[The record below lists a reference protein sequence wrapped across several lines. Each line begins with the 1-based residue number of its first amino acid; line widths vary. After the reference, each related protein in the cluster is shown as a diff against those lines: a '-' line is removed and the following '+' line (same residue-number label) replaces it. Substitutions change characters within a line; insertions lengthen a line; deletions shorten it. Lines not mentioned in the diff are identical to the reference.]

1 MQPGNRERAPYR
13 VARRARNAAVAGGSG
28 QARNAL
34 SVGHGLVQLLLELG
48 LCLFRLLPQLQGTGA
63 QPYQLLDNVT
73 FLPNP
78 CLGWASVQ
86 LSKDRRVL

>member
-48 LCLFRLLPQLQGTGA
+48 LCLFRLLPQLQGTRSHTSFRQRYVSSEPA
-63 QPYQLLDNVT
+63 R
-73 FLPNP
+73 
-78 CLGWASVQ
+78 LGSLAGSAAKIGKCW
-86 LSKDRRVL
+86 